1 MVDLLLW
8 SEVHT
13 CHRSPCPR
21 IHQRFRGP
29 DLPSAGRPEILSYF
43 VHFFSCFECFI
54 GIDSCEL
61 TFKTFILEP
70 PLYIIFEIVLNFKF
84 HFVPQYLVNMCLGIA
99 IIQLI
104 LAHIR
109 LNLAELGNIFLTDIL
124 YCEMMPRGDCLKGI
138 NVVGN
143 RFKDFTRH

>member
-1 MVDLLLW
+1 MVRSPHL
-8 SEVHT
+8 
-13 CHRSPCPR
+13 SPCPR

-124 YCEMMPRGDCLKGI
+124 YCEMMPRGDYLKGI